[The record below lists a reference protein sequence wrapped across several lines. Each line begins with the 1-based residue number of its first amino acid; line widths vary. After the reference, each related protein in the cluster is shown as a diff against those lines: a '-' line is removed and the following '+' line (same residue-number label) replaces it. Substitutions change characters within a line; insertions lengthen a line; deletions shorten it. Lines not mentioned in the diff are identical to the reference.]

1 MEDLSD
7 QSKLFVGG
15 VSWETTEETL
25 TEHFS
30 RYGTVVGSVIAK
42 DRATGSPRGF
52 AFVSFSDPAA
62 VDLALQDSHDI
73 LGRTV
78 SSFLASLI
86 FCSIFY
92 LFFGNIFYLFFCL
105 ALVICC

>member
-1 MEDLSD
+1 MEDFSD

-15 VSWETTEETL
+15 ISWETSEETL

-30 RYGTVVGSVIAK
+30 RYGAVVGCVIAR
-42 DRATGSPRGF
+42 DRLSGNPRGF

-62 VDLALQDSHDI
+62 VELALQDSHDI

-78 SSFLASLI
+78 CLLSNSFFLFFFVCCLFIAGVSFL
-86 FCSIFY
+86 
-92 LFFGNIFYLFFCL
+92 
-105 ALVICC
+105 